1 MLPAYVYCDLLQNA
15 LDMPDMLWH
24 PQPSER
30 VALAATRA
38 KQGSDKMGP
47 PERMTE
53 LSDLATHKDDT
64 LKALGIILEA
74 WEEGA
79 DNGVAPELMAYAALY
94 AALTDLVAAYG
105 EDNVSEMARGL
116 AKRVTAGEFT
126 LYNTK
131 Q

>member
-1 MLPAYVYCDLLQNA
+1 MV
-15 LDMPDMLWH
+15 
-24 PQPSER
+24 
-30 VALAATRA
+30 
-38 KQGSDKMGP
+38 P
-47 PERMTE
+47 PERVTE
-53 LSDLATHKDDT
+53 LSELATHKDDT